1 MSGENSCPFLNQE
14 MSGCLRSPAHAQT
27 HPQREGQG
35 VHEYKTEIRLGEETK
50 RIQPFLTLT
59 AAFWKRRQ
67 NFMTFQHQTD
77 AGLGGGAKYI
87 RLCLVS

>member
-1 MSGENSCPFLNQE
+1 MSVSQ
-14 MSGCLRSPAHAQT
+14 SGNVRVSEESSTRAHT

-59 AAFWKRRQ
+59 AAFWKRCQ

-77 AGLGGGAKYI
+77 AGFGGGVPSIYIYALLAK
-87 RLCLVS
+87 LQ